1 MKGNGK
7 NGKRIVEKYKFNQIT
22 IEIEETPHGYDVIY
36 RSFINSKHLLK
47 DAALADA
54 YAYIAGY
61 FYSLLRYLKAGCN
74 YGNN

>member
-1 MKGNGK
+1 M
-7 NGKRIVEKYKFNQIT
+7 GKRIVEKYKLNQIT

-47 DAALADA
+47 DVSLTEA

-61 FYSLLRYLKAGCN
+61 FYSLVTNLKVELTSN
-74 YGNN
+74 S

>member
-1 MKGNGK
+1 M
-7 NGKRIVEKYKFNQIT
+7 GKRIVEKYKFNQIT

-36 RSFINSKHLLK
+36 RSFNNSKHLLK
-47 DAALADA
+47 DALLVDA

-61 FYSLLRYLKAGCN
+61 FYSLLRYLKEVCN